1 MIVEQIKRKV
11 KPGTVI
17 PLPKSPF
24 DRKVKCWGKRR
35 GKNALIYL
43 IPNHKNPSKP
53 SEKGIN
59 ESEWEQAYQQII
71 SNGDFSRQ
79 WFNGNMQACAK
90 EGSCNFT
97 AIGGIFELLDIA
109 VYYGRGKYRLKEQ

>member
-1 MIVEQIKRKV
+1 MIVEQIKRIV
-11 KPGTVI
+11 KPVTVI
-17 PLPKSPF
+17 PLPNSPAGH
-24 DRKVKCWGKRR
+24 RIKGWGKRR

-53 SEKGIN
+53 SEKGIT

-71 SNGDFSRQ
+71 SNGDFSRK
-79 WFNGNMQACAK
+79 WFNRNMQACAK
-90 EGSCNFT
+90 EGSCNFI

-109 VYYGRGKYRLKEQ
+109 VYGRGKYRIKEQ